1 MTRIRLRKVD
11 ANRFAKMPINQPSN
25 QIKLTNVS
33 VVRYKRAGKRFELA
47 CYKNKVLEWRNG
59 TERDIDEVLQIDSIF
74 TNVSKGA
81 VAAQEDVRK
90 AFPDRPHEEVVAEI
104 LKKGELQVGEKER
117 GAMQG
122 NVHRDIVQIVVDK
135 TVDPRTRRPYT
146 HGMVERAL
154 ADLGFSVLTNK
165 SAKSQALDAI
175 KQLQAAGTLPIE
187 RATMKVRVTC
197 PLQSVTLSK
206 ATLASADAKD
216 PKKAIKELL
225 TKHFVK
231 VDDDDT
237 LPSGD
242 LTIEGD
248 IQPGAFREIT
258 ELLTEATKGRGQCE
272 VLSFSQST
280 EGDETWS

>member
-1 MTRIRLRKVD
+1 
-11 ANRFAKMPINQPSN
+11 MPINQPSN

-59 TERDIDEVLQIDSIF
+59 TERDIDEVLQIDSVF

-81 VAAQEDVRK
+81 VASQEDVRR
-90 AFPDRPHEEVVAEI
+90 AFPDKAHEDVVAEI
-104 LKKGELQVGEKER
+104 LKKGELQVGDKER

-175 KQLQAAGTLPIE
+175 KQLQAAATLPIE

-197 PLQSVTLSK
+197 PLAGNMTLSK
-206 ATLASADAKD
+206 ATLATADAKD
-216 PKKAIKELL
+216 PKRAIKELL
-225 TKHFVK
+225 LRRFVK
-231 VDDDDT
+231 VDEEET
-237 LPSGD
+237 LPGGE
-242 LTIEGD
+242 LTIQGD
-248 IQPGAFREIT
+248 IQPGAFKEIT
-258 ELLTEATKGRGQCE
+258 ELLTETTRGRGQCE